1 MPAVSIGMFYS
12 LKFTPKWSVQIGA
25 ETYSMR
31 ANFDT
36 PYNDFEYIGS
46 LGKYM
51 PELFEN
57 NGQLDTAFLK
67 YAYVEGGKFNNKYLA
82 IPITANYHFRNG
94 WSLSFG
100 TYVAYNFKKEMTGTA
115 TDILFGNKDD
125 KTIAVKMIGTM
136 PFNESD
142 KIKDWDWGLNVGGN
156 YELKSG
162 INFDMRINAGM
173 TDFFVKEFTAPPSA
187 YHNIVIQTT
196 IGYRIGGT
204 RRI

>member
-1 MPAVSIGMFYS
+1 MFYS

-25 ETYSMR
+25 ETYSMK
-31 ANFDT
+31 ANFNT
-36 PYNDFEYIGS
+36 PYKFEYIGNVE
-46 LGKYM
+46 KYM

-125 KTIAVKMIGTM
+125 NPTIAVK
-136 PFNESD
+136 SD
-142 KIKDWDWGLNVGGN
+142 RN
-156 YELKSG
+156 Y
-162 INFDMRINAGM
+162 A
-173 TDFFVKEFTAPPSA
+173 
-187 YHNIVIQTT
+187 IQ
-196 IGYRIGGT
+196 
-204 RRI
+204 